1 MKKITKK
8 IISLLLATVMALSMA
23 TVAYAAPAPTKISIK
38 GSVKTMYVG
47 QTYELDSRIRPYDD
61 VVRDKNI
68 IWSSSN
74 SKVLK
79 VLEKRDDDTKVKALK
94 AGKATITVKIKGTK
108 LKATR
113 VITVKK
119 NKKSS
124 ISSYEKKITTYNT
137 QLKNILKKIRSAAV
151 SSNYQSRMRT
161 ALDFKRQ
168 IDGVENK
175 LEALED
181 TIEYKYDS
189 GKISRSQYRSL
200 ERKIDKVDDYASDIE
215 DELEYK
221 FGDFDD

>member
-1 MKKITKK
+1 MKKTFRKFVSI
-8 IISLLLATVMALSMA
+8 LLAAVMTLSMA
-23 TVAYAAPAPTKISIK
+23 AVVMAAPSPTKISVK
-38 GSVKTMYVG
+38 GSLKTMYVG

-61 VVRDKNI
+61 VVRDRNI

-94 AGKATITVKIKGTK
+94 AGKARITVRIKGTK

-113 VITVKK
+113 TITVKK

-124 ISSYEKKITTYNT
+124 TSSYEAKIKSYNT
-137 QLKNILKKIRSAAV
+137 QLKKIEKKIRSAKV
-151 SSNYQSRMRT
+151 SSDYRSRMKT
-161 ALDFKRQ
+161 ALNFKRQ
-168 IDGVENK
+168 IEKVENK
-175 LEALED
+175 MEALED
-181 TIEYKYDS
+181 TLEYKYES
-189 GKISRSQYRSL
+189 GRLSRSQYRNL
-200 ERKIDKVDDYASDIE
+200 ERKLERVDDYASDIE